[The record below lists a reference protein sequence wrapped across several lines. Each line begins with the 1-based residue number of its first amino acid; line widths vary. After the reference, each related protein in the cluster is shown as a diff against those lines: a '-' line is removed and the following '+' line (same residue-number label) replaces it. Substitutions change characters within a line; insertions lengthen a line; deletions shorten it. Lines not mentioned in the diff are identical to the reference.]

1 MEEITSDKI
10 PVQIP
15 EPDQQAPARESAR
28 EPRQNLAES
37 EQPLAREP
45 RQDFRESEQT
55 PSPECERETEPK
67 QESAGEGVQK
77 MGQDL
82 AEDSPAQEDPKQTK
96 KQLILELL
104 RFLIVGGTATVFDY
118 AVAYLF
124 YQWLLPPR
132 VVGGTLSLV
141 ISTAL
146 GFCVGLIVNWILS
159 VKFVFKD
166 VKNKKES
173 RSKKSFVIFTII
185 GVIGLG
191 ITELGMHLGV
201 SFLPDVTLF
210 SSQTFLGTEWKWWIM
225 KVIMTCIVL
234 VWNYVGRKLLIFK

>member
-82 AEDSPAQEDPKQTK
+82 AEDSPAQEAPKQTK
-96 KQLILELL
+96 KQLILEIL
-104 RFLIVGGTATVFDY
+104 RFLIVG
-118 AVAYLF
+118 
-124 YQWLLPPR
+124 
-132 VVGGTLSLV
+132 
-141 ISTAL
+141 
-146 GFCVGLIVNWILS
+146 
-159 VKFVFKD
+159 
-166 VKNKKES
+166 
-173 RSKKSFVIFTII
+173 
-185 GVIGLG
+185 
-191 ITELGMHLGV
+191 
-201 SFLPDVTLF
+201 
-210 SSQTFLGTEWKWWIM
+210 
-225 KVIMTCIVL
+225 
-234 VWNYVGRKLLIFK
+234 

>member
-1 MEEITSDKI
+1 
-10 PVQIP
+10 
-15 EPDQQAPARESAR
+15 
-28 EPRQNLAES
+28 
-37 EQPLAREP
+37 
-45 RQDFRESEQT
+45 
-55 PSPECERETEPK
+55 
-67 QESAGEGVQK
+67 

-82 AEDSPAQEDPKQTK
+82 AEDSPAQEAPKQTK
-96 KQLILELL
+96 KQLILEIL

-191 ITELGMHLGV
+191 TVSYTHLAGRKPQGMKVRAIFGSDGREIEGLKDRLTGRFAAENVVNPATGEIMVGQNEFITEELAKEICDAGISEV
-201 SFLPDVTLF
+201 SIRSIF
-210 SSQTFLGTEWKWWIM
+210 
-225 KVIMTCIVL
+225 TCNSL
-234 VWNYVGRKLLIFK
+234 SLIHI